1 MEAVQASL
9 QERHFEQLSAI
20 MDKAEL
26 EVSWSI
32 VRSNAKHFR
41 PARLVLTSAPH
52 LSTFAAPKPSSLGGL
67 ASRAAPT
74 QPRVQQAIVGSGL
87 QRASDLGLPM
97 WSLII
102 TSIPPCTYAD
112 RTPACYG
119 SAFLWL

>member
-1 MEAVQASL
+1 MAATVMEAVQASL

-52 LSTFAAPKPSSLGGL
+52 LSIIAAPKPSSPGGL

-74 QPRVQQAIVGSGL
+74 QPRVQQAIVGSRL
-87 QRASDLGLPM
+87 QRASDLDLPM
-97 WSLII
+97 WSL
-102 TSIPPCTYAD
+102 
-112 RTPACYG
+112 
-119 SAFLWL
+119 